1 MWIRRPVYPDRL
13 LPPTVVVVVVV
24 VVLQH
29 SLITTQSI
37 PARLR
42 YVRQPAYCLPEDL
55 VQQALIQLH
64 TREHLVSH
72 VLLAVLLQNRNA

>member
-1 MWIRRPVYPDRL
+1 VWIRRPVYPDRL